1 MIFLFRHL
9 LYLILTLTVLVSV
22 CVSVRADDYCDP
34 KDLPKLTGLPS
45 LLTLE
50 NGTPVLTAE
59 DWLVRRDELLDQYSH
74 WMYGKMPDPAK
85 ETVTWELKPH
95 ETLPA
100 KKLIIHVAS
109 GEAVTTF
116 SVIVNL
122 PEGSA
127 PAEGWPCYLE
137 YGFAWGQSVFI
148 SDNCKYA
155 AGRGYA
161 GITYIPTLV
170 ASDSEQ
176 HTGAFYKLYPFDKA
190 SGDFPGVLTAWAWGA
205 SKVIDALEN
214 GAGEELG
221 IDPENCIVGG
231 VSRYGKSVAV
241 AGAYDSRIRVTVP
254 SCSGAGGIAIYRTD
268 NHGKEYDL
276 SSLGGSS
283 SWINDSINEPL
294 SNLQGGEGYWFCE
307 NFRRIPDAAS
317 IPLDQHMLCA
327 LAAAPD
333 RHLIIVTGITSE
345 GWNNTEG
352 QCLAYVGSQP
362 VWDLLGCSDQN
373 NLIIHLDGHAI
384 LPSDMKMILDY
395 CDVHLYGKDPSDVET
410 DFSLMKGNLFLQYN
424 RDRLDPA
431 FADFQGIIDDIL
443 K

>member
-1 MIFLFRHL
+1 MLRNLLF
-9 LYLILTLTVLVSV
+9 LILMLVALFAVFS
-22 CVSVRADDYCDP
+22 SARAEDFPSP
-34 KDLPKLTGLPS
+34 KDLPKLDGMPS
-45 LLTLE
+45 LMTLE
-50 NGTPVLTAE
+50 NGSPVLTAD
-59 DWLVRRDELLDQYSH
+59 DWSVRRNELLNQYSH
-74 WMYGKMPDPAK
+74 WMYGKMPDPSK

-100 KKLIIHVAS
+100 EKLIIHVTS

-155 AGRGYA
+155 ASRGYA

-170 ASDSEQ
+170 ASDNES
-176 HTGAFYKLYPFDKA
+176 HLGAFYKLYPFDKA
-190 SGDFPGVLTAWAWGA
+190 AGDFPGVLTAWAWGA
-205 SKVIDALEN
+205 SKVIDALES
-214 GAGEELG
+214 GAGKALNINSG
-221 IDPENCIVGG
+221 NCIVAG

-241 AGAYDSRIRVTVP
+241 AGACDPRIRVTVP
-254 SCSGAGGIAIYRTD
+254 SCSGAGGVAVYRTD
-268 NHGKEYDL
+268 NHGKTYDL
-276 SSLGGSS
+276 SSLGGSTA
-283 SWINDSINEPL
+283 WVNDSINEPL

-307 NFRRIPDAAS
+307 NFRQIPGAEA
-317 IPLDQHMLCA
+317 IPVEQYMLCA
-327 LAAAPD
+327 LSAAPD
-333 RHLIIVTGITSE
+333 RHLIVVTGITSE

-352 QCLAYVGSQP
+352 QCLAWLGSQP

-373 NLIIHLDGHAI
+373 NMIIHLDGHAV
-384 LPSDMKMILDY
+384 LNSDMKMILDY
-395 CDVHLYGKDPSDVET
+395 CDVHLYGKDPSEVTSDL
-410 DFSLMKGNLFLQYN
+410 SLMKGNLFLQYN
-424 RDRLDPA
+424 RDRLGP
-431 FADFQGIIDDIL
+431 DFDTYNAEIARIFN